1 MREALQIET
10 VPVNPETLISENP
23 ARPLRECVAE
33 AMARYFAE
41 LDGHSPGELYRLV
54 LAEVEEPL
62 FRAVMDYTGGNQS
75 RASALLGINRG
86 TLRKKLKLYGL
97 HD

>member
-1 MREALQIET
+1 MSEALHIEPAPLAAKAAT
-10 VPVNPETLISENP
+10 SETEH
-23 ARPLRECVAE
+23 RPLRDCVTE
-33 AMARYFAE
+33 AMARYFDQ
-41 LDGHSPGELYRLV
+41 LDGHPAGELYRLV

-75 RASALLGINRG
+75 KASELLGINRG
-86 TLRKKLKLYGL
+86 TLRKKLKMYGL

>member
-1 MREALQIET
+1 MSEALHIEPAPLAAEA
-10 VPVNPETLISENP
+10 VSSETRH
-23 ARPLRECVAE
+23 RPLRDCVSE
-33 AMARYFAE
+33 AMARYFDQ
-41 LDGHSPGELYRLV
+41 LDGHPAGDLYRLV

-75 RASALLGINRG
+75 KASELLGINRG
-86 TLRKKLKLYGL
+86 TLRKKLKMYGL

>member
-1 MREALQIET
+1 MSEALHIEPA
-10 VPVNPETLISENP
+10 PVSPETLISETP
-23 ARPLRECVAE
+23 SRPLRECVAE

-41 LDGHSPGELYRLV
+41 LDGHPTGELYRLV

-75 RASALLGINRG
+75 KASALLGINRG